1 MTDNLTTIK
10 IYSNEKSPSQ
20 RKKPFAEPIFCEGLL
35 YKQFFQRLIDCAI
48 LW

>member
-10 IYSNEKSPSQ
+10 IYSNE
-20 RKKPFAEPIFCEGLL
+20 KKPFAEPIFCEGLL